1 MQQEPPGKNWLFF
14 GDQHFTSDFL
24 YQTEIQNW
32 VETNLLTKVDTAFSR
47 DQAEKIYVQHK
58 MLQNGAEF
66 FEWLHAG
73 SYVFVCGS
81 KDPMSVDVEQTVLK
95 IIEQFG
101 ERSKEEAEQ
110 YLFNLKEDGRYVTDV
125 Y

>member
-1 MQQEPPGKNWLFF
+1 
-14 GDQHFTSDFL
+14 L

-47 DQAEKIYVQHK
+47 DQDEKVYVQHK
-58 MLQNGAEF
+58 MLQKGSEF
-66 FEWLHAG
+66 FEWLRAG
-73 SYVFVCGS
+73 SYVYVCGA
-81 KDPMSVDVEQTVLK
+81 KDPMSVDVEETVVK

-101 ERSKEEAEQ
+101 ERSKEEAQQ
-110 YLFNLKEDGRYVTDV
+110 YLFNLKEEGRYVTDV